1 MASVQEQLQ
10 VLMRGVAEAL
20 PEGGL
25 AKKLEEAEAEGRP
38 LIVKAGFDPTA
49 PDLHLGH
56 LVLLEKL
63 RQFQAFGHEV
73 VFLIGDFTAMIGDP
87 TGKNETRPPLSR
99 EEVTKN
105 AETYK
110 RQVFKV
116 LDPARTRVRFNS
128 EWLEKLSA
136 ADLIRLAG
144 RMTVARMLERDDFAK
159 RYREGRPIALHEF
172 LYPLLQGY
180 DSVALKADVELGGTD
195 QRFNLLVGRQLQEAF
210 GESPQVV
217 LMLPLLE
224 GTDGVRKMSK
234 SLGNYVGIEEPPKEQ
249 FGKLM
254 RISDA
259 LMWRYYELLTD
270 EDLDALKALHP
281 MEAKKRLAFGIV
293 ARFHGEAAAR
303 EAQAHFERVFS
314 RRELP
319 EEMPEKE
326 VAAEDA
332 EGVWVARALVQAGLV
347 ASTSEAVRLIRQGA
361 VRVDGARV
369 EDKDMRLAP
378 GGPYVVR
385 AGKRRF
391 ARLRVR

>member
-10 VLMRGVAEAL
+10 VLMRGVVEAL

-144 RMTVARMLERDDFAK
+144 KMTVARMLERDDFAK
-159 RYREGRPIALHEF
+159 RYREGCPIALHEF

-180 DSVALKADVELGGTD
+180 DSVVLKADVEIGGTD
-195 QRFNLLVGRQLQEAF
+195 QRFNLLVGRQLQEDF

-234 SLGNYVGIEEPPKEQ
+234 SLGNYIGIEEPPQEQ
-249 FGKLM
+249 FGKIM
-254 RISDA
+254 RISDE

-270 EDLDALKALHP
+270 EDLGALRRLHP
-281 MEAKKRLAFGIV
+281 MEAKKRLAFQIV
-293 ARFHGEAAAR
+293 ARFHGEAAAK

-319 EEMPEKE
+319 KEMPEKD
-326 VAAEDA
+326 VAAEDEA
-332 EGVWVARALVQAGLV
+332 GIWIARALVQAGLV

-369 EDKDMRLAP
+369 ESKDMRLAP

-385 AGKRRF
+385 VGKRRF